1 MIRKTLLAVGATLF
15 FALLVAMPAA
25 AAPSP
30 HGAVFVQ
37 TDNATANSIVVY
49 DRSGDGTLTKAGEY
63 ATGGQGGAAQGAVVD
78 PLASQGSVA
87 IAGGGHVLLNVN
99 AGSDNI
105 SVFRI
110 ARGDRPYLR
119 QVISSGGQFPVS
131 LAVHGNLVYV
141 LDAGGAGSVEGYR
154 LTGNTLRP
162 ISGSNH
168 SLGLSNATPP
178 NFLASPGQI
187 GFAPDGSRVIVTTKA
202 SGSTID
208 VFDVLASGR
217 LGAPVSTVS
226 ATPVPFAF
234 SFDPAG
240 RLVVVEAGMST
251 VSTYTINA
259 DGSLTVIGSAP
270 DGQTAACWIT
280 AAQGFYFVAN
290 TGSANISTYSLTAS
304 GLPGVV
310 GAPTAAAAGAI
321 DMAVSADHRFL
332 YAESGGTG
340 SLLAY
345 AIHDDGSLSL
355 LQTVTGLPTPYEGI
369 VAN

>member
-1 MIRKTLLAVGATLF
+1 MIRTTMLAVGAMLLF
-15 FALLVAMPAA
+15 VLLIALPAS
-25 AAPSP
+25 AAPWP

-37 TDNATANSIVVY
+37 TNRTSNSIVVY
-49 DRSGDGTLTKAGEY
+49 DRGGNGTLAKAGEY
-63 ATGGQGGAAQGAVVD
+63 TTGGQGATAQGAVVD
-78 PLASQGSVA
+78 PLASQSSVA
-87 IAGGGHVLLNVN
+87 IADAGRVLLTVN

-110 ARGDRPYLR
+110 TQGDKLYRK
-119 QVISSGGQFPVS
+119 QVVSSGGPFPAS

-141 LDAGGAGSVEGYR
+141 LNAGGTGSVQGFW
-154 LTGNTLRP
+154 LTGDTLRP
-162 ISGSNH
+162 VWRSH
-168 SLGLSNATPP
+168 RSLGLANATPP

-187 GFAPDGSRVIVTTKA
+187 GFTPDGRRVVVTTKA

-208 VFDVLASGR
+208 VFAVRPSGQ
-217 LGAPVSTVS
+217 LGTPVGTVS

-240 RLVVVEAGMST
+240 RLVVVEAAMST

-270 DGQTAACWIT
+270 NGQTAACWIT
-280 AAQGFYFVAN
+280 AARGFYFVAN
-290 TGSANISTYSLTAS
+290 AGSANISTYSLTAG
-304 GLPGVV
+304 GLPGII

-321 DMAVSADHRFL
+321 DMAASRDQRFL

-340 SLLAY
+340 SLLVY
-345 AIHDDGSLSL
+345 AIHSDGSLSL
-355 LQTVTGLPTPYEGI
+355 LQTVTGLPAPYEGI
-369 VAN
+369 AAD